1 VTPPN
6 RELKAQG
13 VGNIISG
20 LLGGLPVTQV
30 IVRSSANV
38 QSGARSKASTVI
50 HGLLLAVSVI
60 ALPTIM
66 NLIPLATLAAI
77 LFVVGFKLAKPSV
90 FRKMLRQGPD
100 QFVPFMVTV
109 CGIVFTDLLVSRA
122 RGEERRAATRR
133 VHSAGCREER
143 GARSPG
149 SSREKPS
156 A

>member
-50 HGLLLAVSVI
+50 HGLLLAVSVV

-122 RGEERRAATRR
+122 RGEER
-133 VHSAGCREER
+133 
-143 GARSPG
+143 
-149 SSREKPS
+149 
-156 A
+156 